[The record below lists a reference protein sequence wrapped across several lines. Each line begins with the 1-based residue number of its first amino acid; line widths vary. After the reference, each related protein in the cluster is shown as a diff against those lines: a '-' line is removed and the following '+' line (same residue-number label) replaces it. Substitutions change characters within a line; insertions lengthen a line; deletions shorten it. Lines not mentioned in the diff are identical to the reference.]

1 MSEHARWASV
11 LTVRCPDRIGIV
23 SAVAS
28 FLSHRGLSIEESD
41 QFHDRSDGAFY
52 MRVAFSGPLSADAVR
67 AEFAAVA
74 EPFGMNWTVQPLGVK
89 PRIVVAVSRQGHC
102 LSDLLHR
109 WKTGWLNAEIAA
121 VVSNHDDW
129 RATCEWHGIPFHKI
143 ETGAAKAIGEARILE
158 VLDSTGSE
166 LLVLARYMQVLSP
179 EMVSMLTN
187 RCINI
192 HHSFLPSF
200 KGARPYHQA
209 HARGVKIIGA
219 TAHYVTQ
226 DLDEGPIIEQAVE
239 RVSHRNDPDA
249 LVEIG
254 RDLECTVLARAV
266 RWHAE
271 RRIMLAGQRTVV
283 FR

>member
-1 MSEHARWASV
+1 MSDQTRHASV

-23 SAVAS
+23 SAVAT
-28 FLSHRGLSIEESD
+28 FLSRRGLSIEESD
-41 QFHDRSDGAFY
+41 QFHDRGDGAFY
-52 MRVAFSGPLSADAVR
+52 MRVAFAGPMSADAIR
-67 AEFAAVA
+67 SEFAVLA
-74 EPFGMNWTVQPLGVK
+74 EPFGMDWTLQTLGVK
-89 PRIVVAVSRQGHC
+89 PRIVLAVSRHGHC

-109 WKTGWLNAEIAA
+109 WKTGWLGAEIAA

-129 RATCEWHGIPFHKI
+129 RATCEWHGLPYHRL
-143 ETGAAKAIGEARILE
+143 ETGAQKAQGEARILD
-158 VLDSTGSE
+158 VLSGTGSE

-179 EMVSMLTN
+179 ELVAQLTN

-219 TAHYVTQ
+219 TAHYVTR

-239 RVSHRNDPDA
+239 RVSHRDHPEA

-266 RWHAE
+266 RWHVE
-271 RRIMLAGQRTVV
+271 RRVLLAGSRTVV